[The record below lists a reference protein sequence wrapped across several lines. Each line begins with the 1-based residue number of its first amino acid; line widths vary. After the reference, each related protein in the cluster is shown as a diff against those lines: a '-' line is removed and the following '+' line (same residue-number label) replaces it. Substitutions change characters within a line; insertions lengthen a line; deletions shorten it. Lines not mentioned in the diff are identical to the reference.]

1 MERHVLCCF
10 VYASQVSG
18 GTKDHKADE
27 NKDYDD
33 DEDDDDDDDAKCL
46 RKSPDAKVCDLSR
59 PSQSKLFQPFSD
71 GYMVTIAIAIAIAN
85 DIPIMI
91 AIG

>member
-1 MERHVLCCF
+1 MERHVLRCF
-10 VYASQVSG
+10 VYTSQVSG
-18 GTKDHKADE
+18 GTKDHKTDE
-27 NKDYDD
+27 NDGDA
-33 DEDDDDDDDAKCL
+33 EDDDDAKCL

-71 GYMVTIAIAIAIAN
+71 GNMVTIAIAIAIAN
-85 DIPIMI
+85 DIAILI